1 MSAAPS
7 DLVAALPGGGRSQI
21 EFDDNLLLPLL
32 YGERD
37 AHLDQI
43 ERQLGVALVP
53 RGNRLTISGSP
64 SATEIAPSITSVR
77 TR

>member
-7 DLVAALPGGGRSQI
+7 DLVADLPGGGRTQI

-43 ERQLGVALVP
+43 ERARDEGLGPECLAVHQLLEQDWVAG
-53 RGNRLTISGSP
+53 R
-64 SATEIAPSITSVR
+64 
-77 TR
+77 